1 MFSKLSYELTLHLGA
16 LTKYKADLGF
26 ALQGLPQQNG
36 ESNFDAGDRLAE
48 AVDGSDKFPTWLYFL
63 VQEASFALKTNDPA
77 GFNIVDVFAW

>member
-1 MFSKLSYELTLHLGA
+1 VFSKLSYELTLHLGA

-48 AVDGSDKFPTWLYFL
+48 VGTRL
-63 VQEASFALKTNDPA
+63 V
-77 GFNIVDVFAW
+77 